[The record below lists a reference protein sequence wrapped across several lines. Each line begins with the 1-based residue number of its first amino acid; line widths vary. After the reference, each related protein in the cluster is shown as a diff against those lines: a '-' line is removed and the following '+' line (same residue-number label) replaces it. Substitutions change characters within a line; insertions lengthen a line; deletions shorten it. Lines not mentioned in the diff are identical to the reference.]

1 MRRMSKKYRIGLK
14 YCGGCTSRYDR
25 VQAVASIKR
34 RLEDRVEVVS
44 YEDPDVEGIL
54 VVTGCPTACVDLT
67 RHVNMTPLE
76 GHPVWVVSS
85 PEDVEE
91 FIEKVIEME
100 NRNELERDI

>member
-1 MRRMSKKYRIGLK
+1 MSKKHRIGLK
-14 YCGGCTSRYDR
+14 DCGGCTPRYDR

-34 RLEDRVEVVS
+34 RLEDRAEVVS

-67 RHVNMTPLE
+67 HHVNATPFE
-76 GHPVWVVSS
+76 GHPVWVVSG

-91 FIEKVIEME
+91 FIEKIKKLE
-100 NRNELERDI
+100 NSNGLERGIQK